1 MYLILLFKNMLTIEH
16 QIDFGRKRQKVDD
29 ETPPRVNTFIL
40 KKILFSDSN
49 IVWYKFII

>member
-29 ETPPRVNTFIL
+29 ETPPLQPQKGI
-40 KKILFSDSN
+40 KKRQ
-49 IVWYKFII
+49 K